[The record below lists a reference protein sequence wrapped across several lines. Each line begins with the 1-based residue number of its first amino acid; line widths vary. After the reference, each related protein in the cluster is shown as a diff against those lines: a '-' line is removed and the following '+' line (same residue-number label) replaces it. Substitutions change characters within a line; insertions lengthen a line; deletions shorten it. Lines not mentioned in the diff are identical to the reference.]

1 MRRTELLVSARKRR
15 RCPEHLSPFATCHMR
30 SWRGS
35 GDPALL
41 RSSWIRRKGRFS
53 HSRAIITRR
62 GYRIGPERK
71 GHQHEVDELLA
82 VAGLLLDRLD
92 QLHQTLWT
100 ATRKGV
106 RGNQQVVGDPRRSVG
121 PTPPSVIS
129 LLVC

>member
-53 HSRAIITRR
+53 HSRVCCWIVSISFTRR
-62 GYRIGPERK
+62 FGR
-71 GHQHEVDELLA
+71 
-82 VAGLLLDRLD
+82 
-92 QLHQTLWT
+92 
-100 ATRKGV
+100 
-106 RGNQQVVGDPRRSVG
+106 
-121 PTPPSVIS
+121 PPG
-129 LLVC
+129 